1 MNISPFPIKVHLTD
15 FNKTLR
21 FEDIKDEELLEY
33 IKERAPST
41 YHPLYKVYKMSLT
54 NHWCNMMFGPE
65 HWDFEDEYNEDSV
78 CIKYNVCFRKE
89 EYATM
94 FALRWL

>member
-21 FEDIKDEELLEY
+21 LEDIKDEELLEY
-33 IKERAPST
+33 IKERSST
-41 YHPLYKVYKMSLT
+41 YHPLFKVYKRNLV
-54 NHWCNMMFGPE
+54 NFWCNMVFGPE
-65 HWDFEDEYNEDSV
+65 HWDYEDDYDDDNW
-78 CIKYNVCFRKE
+78 CTKYNVCFNKE
-89 EYATM
+89 EHATM